1 MTRNGGVRQTVEIC
15 AYSRNCVCEQ
25 SKKGRK
31 RTSQKHRKELCLH
44 KQAQKKAST
53 KEESHEKE
61 GKKKMAKRPAKEEV
75 VKFVV
80 GLYTKF

>member
-1 MTRNGGVRQTVEIC
+1 MHIHEIVCANKAKREEKEQAKSTERNF
-15 AYSRNCVCEQ
+15 VCI
-25 SKKGRK
+25 SK
-31 RTSQKHRKELCLH
+31 H
-44 KQAQKKAST
+44 KKKAST